1 MFFNEAYNKLNNLF
15 GRGWPNQMI
24 KIISK
29 NSNGLSSLEQA
40 TASEQ
45 SRSFEDGWQNNCRA
59 KLVSLQ
65 EAILQDTDSL
75 QKQFVQNHPLC
86 YRPAHLDDKD
96 ALQKKIV
103 YKTIFFAPGQPDRTI
118 QILCQNITD
127 NKPSSVQKASQ
138 IWILCKNIALPLGSQ
153 PANPDFV

>member
-29 NSNGLSSLEQA
+29 NSNRLSSLEQA
-40 TASEQ
+40 MASEQ
-45 SRSFEDGWQNNCRA
+45 SRSFEDGWQNNCCA

-96 ALQKKIV
+96 ALQKK
-103 YKTIFFAPGQPDRTI
+103 
-118 QILCQNITD
+118 LCT
-127 NKPSSVQKASQ
+127 KPSSLLQASQ
-138 IWILCKNIALPLGSQ
+138 TGRSRFFAKTLLTTNPLLCKR
-153 PANPDFV
+153 PAKYGFSAKT